1 MTLRSCLL
9 SASGLVLLALAA
21 CPGASRAQQVPND
34 ATLRL
39 AGSNT
44 VGQSL
49 AAELAIAWA
58 KRLGMP
64 SVRTEA
70 GKAAEEYDILAE
82 RAERAGRL
90 RVQVRAH
97 GTGTGTEPLVRGQ
110 TDIWMASR
118 QARES
123 DLEAVR
129 KKGVAD
135 VPPLS
140 QFLAPGSEH
149 VIALDALA
157 VIVHPG
163 NQLAKVSVTQLRD
176 IFSGKVTRWSQLG
189 GPDLPIAVIA
199 RDTNSGTFDTFC
211 TLVMGIGDTAKC
223 AEGMKAAAPKMFE
236 SSEDLA
242 DAVAANPA
250 AVGFVGAAYQRSAKA
265 VPVALSCG
273 LTVHPDT
280 FAIKADEYPLS
291 RRLYLYSHPTRP
303 PSPETAAFLA
313 YVQTSDGQ
321 SVVQKSGAVDL
332 LPTPSESNY
341 AAARLASAANS
352 LDGGRTRIRSQ
363 DLQALEQAT
372 TGALRLSITF
382 RFQPGSD
389 GLDTRA
395 EADVKR
401 LADTLRGPAFS
412 RAQVTLIGFSQAQG
426 EYAGNRALS
435 QDRAEAIRKRLM
447 AEQGI
452 PQISAIGVGP
462 AAPVVCNDLPETA
475 RFNQRVEV
483 WIRRPLGS

>member
-1 MTLRSCLL
+1 MNTRYSLSV
-9 SASGLVLLALAA
+9 SASLAALALAA
-21 CPGASRAQQVPND
+21 VSGPAAAQSVPSD
-34 ATLRL
+34 ANLRM

-58 KRLGMP
+58 RKLGMP

-82 RAERAGRL
+82 RAERSGRL

-123 DLEAVR
+123 DLDAVR

-135 VPPLS
+135 VPPLQ

-157 VIVHPG
+157 VIVHAG
-163 NQLAKVSVTQLRD
+163 NQLNALTVAQLRD
-176 IFSGKVTRWSQLG
+176 IFSGKLTRWSQLG

-223 AEGMKAAAPKMFE
+223 ADAMKAASPKMFE
-236 SSEDLA
+236 SSEDLS
-242 DAVAANPA
+242 DNVAANPA
-250 AVGFVGAAYQRSAKA
+250 ALGFVGAAYQRSAKA
-265 VPVALSCG
+265 VPVGLSCG
-273 LTVHPDT
+273 LSVRPGT
-280 FAIKADEYPLS
+280 FNIKADEYPLS

-303 PSPETAAFLA
+303 ATPEAAAFLA
-313 YVQTSDGQ
+313 FAQTADGQ
-321 SVVQKSGAVDL
+321 TAVQKSGAVDL
-332 LPTPSESNY
+332 LPTPSDASY
-341 AAARLASAANS
+341 AATRLTTASNS
-352 LDGGRTRIRSQ
+352 LDGGRTRIRTS
-363 DLQALEQAT
+363 DIQALEQAT
-372 TGALRLSITF
+372 VGALRLSVTF

-389 GLDTRA
+389 ALDSRA

-401 LADTLRGPAFS
+401 LADTLRTPAFS
-412 RAQVTLIGFSQAQG
+412 RVQVTLIGFSQAQG

-447 AEQGI
+447 AEPGA
-452 PQISAIGVGP
+452 PVVNAVGVGP
-462 AAPVVCNDLPETA
+462 AAPVVCNDVPETA
-475 RFNQRVEV
+475 RMNQRVEV